1 MLFEGEERGSDILV
15 APFVLQ
21 SPQEGLYWFI
31 ISIDDHELTR
41 VPLRVIYQPVPPQ
54 ATPQQ
59 LR

>member
-1 MLFEGEERGSDILV
+1 
-15 APFVLQ
+15 
-21 SPQEGLYWFI
+21 LYWFI